1 MPTEPGGAE
10 RAAGPA
16 RVAVV
21 GSYAKA
27 LVMTADRIPAP
38 GETLIGRDFRG
49 TFGGKGSDMAVQ
61 AARLGAAVSY
71 LGVVGDDVYGAEFRE
86 LLEQEGVDPVGLRVA
101 PGESTG
107 VGFIVKDT
115 AGRNVIVVDPGANN
129 SFSPADVDAAAG
141 ALGGAHVAL
150 AQLEIPLATALHALA
165 AARAAGVTTILN
177 PAPAVDLPGTDLT
190 CVDVLTPNEHEAK
203 AVLGLGPDDATPP
216 AELGRR
222 LLALGPRAVV
232 ITLGEAGA
240 LVVTA
245 DGTVAVP
252 PVRVDVV
259 DSNGAG
265 DSFNAA
271 LAVALGEG
279 HDLPAAAGFA
289 GTVAA
294 LCCEHWETVPSYQDR
309 ATVDAFLTP
318 GAAAHDHPTTTS
330 TTTSTEA
337 RR

>member
-1 MPTEPGGAE
+1 MPTEDAAGAA
-10 RAAGPA
+10 RAA
-16 RVAVV
+16 VAVI

-38 GETLIGRDFRG
+38 GETLIGRDYRG

-61 AARLGAAVSY
+61 AARLGAGVSY
-71 LGVVGDDVYGAEFRE
+71 LGVVGDDTHGAEFRA
-86 LLEQEGVDPVGLRVA
+86 LLADEGVDPVGLRVA

-115 AGRNVIVVDPGANN
+115 AGRNVIVVDPGAND

-141 ALGGAHVAL
+141 ALTAADVAL
-150 AQLEIPLATALHALA
+150 AQLEIPLPTALHALTV
-165 AARAAGVTTILN
+165 ARAAGVTTILN
-177 PAPAVDLPGTDLT
+177 PAPAVDLRGTDLT
-190 CVDVLTPNEHEAK
+190 SVDVLTPNEHEAK
-203 AVLGLGPDDATPP
+203 VALGLGPDDARPP

-232 ITLGEAGA
+232 VTLGEAGA

-245 DGTVAVP
+245 DGDTRVA

-279 HDLPAAAGFA
+279 RDLADAARFA

-309 ATVDAFLTP
+309 ATVEAFL
-318 GAAAHDHPTTTS
+318 ARAETTT
-330 TTTSTEA
+330 TTTTEA
-337 RR
+337 SR

>member
-1 MPTEPGGAE
+1 MPTESTDVPPE
-10 RAAGPA
+10 RAA
-16 RVAVV
+16 VAVV

-71 LGVVGDDVYGAEFRE
+71 LGVVGDDGYGAELRG
-86 LLEQEGVDPVGLRVA
+86 LLEGEGVDLSGLRVA

-115 AGRNVIVVDPGANN
+115 AGSNVIVVDPGANG
-129 SFSPADVDAAAG
+129 SFSAADVDAAAG
-141 ALGGAHVAL
+141 SVRSADVVL
-150 AQLEIPLATALHALA
+150 AQLEIPLGTALHALTL
-165 AARAAGVTTILN
+165 ARAAGATTILN
-177 PAPAVDLPGTDLT
+177 PAPAVDLRRTDLT

-203 AVLGLGPDDATPP
+203 VALGLGPGDVVP
-216 AELGRR
+216 ADELGRR
-222 LLALGPRAVV
+222 LLALGPRTVV

-245 DGTVAVP
+245 AGTTRVD
-252 PVRVDVV
+252 PVRVAVV

-265 DSFNAA
+265 DSFNAG

-279 HDLPAAAGFA
+279 RDLADAARFA
-289 GTVAA
+289 GAVAA

-309 ATVDAFLTP
+309 ATVEAFLARTTHQP
-318 GAAAHDHPTTTS
+318 LTTTPE
-330 TTTSTEA
+330 TMEA
-337 RR
+337 R

>member
-1 MPTEPGGAE
+1 MPTE
-10 RAAGPA
+10 RPA
-16 RVAVV
+16 VAVV

-61 AARLGAAVSY
+61 AARLGAAVAY
-71 LGVVGDDVYGAEFRE
+71 LGVVGDDGYGAELRD
-86 LLEQEGVDPVGLRVA
+86 LLTHEGVDLSGLRVA
-101 PGESTG
+101 PGTSTG

-115 AGRNVIVVDPGANN
+115 AGRNVIVVDPGANAG
-129 SFSPADVDAAAG
+129 FSTADVDAAA
-141 ALGGAHVAL
+141 ATVRAADVAL
-150 AQLEIPLATALHALA
+150 AQLEIPLATALHALDL
-165 AARAAGVTTILN
+165 ARAAGVTTILN
-177 PAPAVDLPGTDLT
+177 PAPAVDLRHTDLT
-190 CVDVLTPNEHEAK
+190 GVDVLTPNEHEAK
-203 AVLGLGPDDATPP
+203 VALGLRPDDVVP
-216 AELGRR
+216 AEELGRR

-240 LVVTA
+240 LVVTDQGA
-245 DGTVAVP
+245 TPID
-252 PVRVDVV
+252 PVRVAVV

-279 HDLPAAAGFA
+279 HDLPDAARFA

-309 ATVDAFLTP
+309 ATVEAFL
-318 GAAAHDHPTTTS
+318 AADPTTNP
-330 TTTSTEA
+330 TTMEA

>member
-1 MPTEPGGAE
+1 MPTD
-10 RAAGPA
+10 RPA
-16 RVAVV
+16 VAVV

-61 AARLGAAVSY
+61 AARLGAGVAY
-71 LGVVGDDVYGAEFRE
+71 LGVVGDDSYGAELRD
-86 LLEQEGVDPVGLRVA
+86 LLEGEGVDLSGLRVA

-115 AGRNVIVVDPGANN
+115 AGSNVIVVDPGANG
-129 SFSPADVDAAAG
+129 SFSAADVDAAAELVR
-141 ALGGAHVAL
+141 AADVAL

-165 AARAAGVTTILN
+165 LARAAGVTTILN
-177 PAPAVDLPGTDLT
+177 PAPAVDLRHTDLT
-190 CVDVLTPNEHEAK
+190 GVDVLTPNEHEAK
-203 AVLGLGPDDATPP
+203 VALGLGPDAVVP
-216 AELGRR
+216 AEELGRR

-245 DGTVAVP
+245 DHVTSVD
-252 PVRVDVV
+252 PVRVAVV

-279 HDLPAAAGFA
+279 RDLADAARFA

-309 ATVDAFLTP
+309 ATVEDFLATNL
-318 GAAAHDHPTTTS
+318 TTNL
-330 TTTSTEA
+330 TTTSTEV

>member
-1 MPTEPGGAE
+1 MPTERPD
-10 RAAGPA
+10 
-16 RVAVV
+16 VAVI

-61 AARLGAAVSY
+61 AARLGAGVAY
-71 LGVVGDDVYGAEFRE
+71 LGVVGDDSYGAEFRD
-86 LLEQEGVDPVGLRVA
+86 LLTHEGVDLTGLRIA
-101 PGESTG
+101 PGTSTG

-115 AGRNVIVVDPGANN
+115 AGRNVIVVDPGANAG
-129 SFSPADVDAAAG
+129 FSTADVDAAAELVRT
-141 ALGGAHVAL
+141 ADVAL
-150 AQLEIPLATALHALA
+150 AQLEIPLETALHALA
-165 AARAAGVTTILN
+165 LAHAAGVTTILN
-177 PAPAVDLPGTDLT
+177 PAPAVDLRHTDLSS
-190 CVDVLTPNEHEAK
+190 VDVLTPNEHEAK
-203 AVLGLGPDDATPP
+203 VALGLGPDDVVSAKD
-216 AELGRR
+216 LGRR
-222 LLALGPRAVV
+222 LLDLGPRAVIV
-232 ITLGEAGA
+232 TLGESGA

-245 DGTVAVP
+245 DRVTEVP
-252 PVRVDVV
+252 PVRVTVV

-279 HDLPAAAGFA
+279 RDLADAARFA

-309 ATVDAFLTP
+309 TTVEAYLATNL
-318 GAAAHDHPTTTS
+318 TTTTAS
-330 TTTSTEA
+330 TTTTTTTTTTTSTEA

>member
-1 MPTEPGGAE
+1 MPTE
-10 RAAGPA
+10 RPA
-16 RVAVV
+16 VAVV

-61 AARLGAAVSY
+61 AARLGAQVSY
-71 LGVVGDDVYGAEFRE
+71 LGVVGDDGYGAELRD
-86 LLEQEGVDPVGLRVA
+86 LLEHEGADLTGLRVA
-101 PGESTG
+101 PGTSTG

-115 AGRNVIVVDPGANN
+115 AGSNVIVVDPGANAG
-129 SFSPADVDAAAG
+129 FSTADVDAAADLVR
-141 ALGGAHVAL
+141 AADVAL
-150 AQLEIPLATALHALA
+150 AQLEIPLGTALHALA
-165 AARAAGVTTILN
+165 LARAAGVTTILN
-177 PAPAVDLPGTDLT
+177 PAPAVDLRHTDLT

-203 AVLGLGPDDATPP
+203 IALGLGPDDMVP
-216 AELGRR
+216 AEDLGRR
-222 LLALGPRAVV
+222 LLALGPRAVI
-232 ITLGEAGA
+232 ITLGESGA
-240 LVVTA
+240 LVITAEHVTE
-245 DGTVAVP
+245 VA
-252 PVRVDVV
+252 PVRVAAV

-279 HDLPAAAGFA
+279 RDLAAAARFA

-309 ATVDAFLTP
+309 ATVEAFL
-318 GAAAHDHPTTTS
+318 AANLTTTTTS
-330 TTTSTEA
+330 TTTTTTTEA

>member
-1 MPTEPGGAE
+1 MRLT
-10 RAAGPA
+10 
-16 RVAVV
+16 VV

-27 LVMTADRIPAP
+27 LVMTVDRLPEA
-38 GETLIGRDFRG
+38 GETLLGREYRE
-49 TFGGKGSDMAVQ
+49 TYGGKGSDMAVQ

-86 LLEQEGVDPVGLRVA
+86 LLEREGVDPVGLRVA

-150 AQLEIPLATALHALA
+150 AQLEIPLATALHALTV
-165 AARAAGVTTILN
+165 ARAAGVTTILN
-177 PAPAVDLPGTDLT
+177 PAPAVDLRGTDLT
-190 CVDVLTPNEHEAK
+190 CVDVLTPNEHEAR
-203 AVLGLGPDDATPP
+203 ATLGLGPDDATPP

-245 DGTVAVP
+245 DGTVEVP

-309 ATVDAFLTP
+309 ATVDAFL
-318 GAAAHDHPTTTS
+318 AAATDHATTASTIASTTTS